1 MPDKIDE
8 PINPRVSRPVALM
21 QKTRHQI
28 AIDNPIVLA
37 INAVTSS
44 HR

>member
-8 PINPRVSRPVALM
+8 PINPRVSSPVALM
-21 QKTRHQI
+21 QKTRQQI
-28 AIDNPIVLA
+28 AIDNAIVLT

>member
-8 PINPRVSRPVALM
+8 PINPRVGRPVALM
-21 QKTRHQI
+21 QKTRQQI
-28 AIDNPIVLA
+28 AIDNAIVLA

>member
-1 MPDKIDE
+1 MPNKIDE
-8 PINPRVSRPVALM
+8 PINPRVNSAMALVH
-21 QKTRHQI
+21 KTRQQI
-28 AIDNPIVLA
+28 AMDDAIVHA